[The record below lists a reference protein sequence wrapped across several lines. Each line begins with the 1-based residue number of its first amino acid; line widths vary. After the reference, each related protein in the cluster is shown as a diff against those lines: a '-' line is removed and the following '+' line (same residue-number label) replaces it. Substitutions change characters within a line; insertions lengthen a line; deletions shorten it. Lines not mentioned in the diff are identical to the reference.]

1 MKRFKDVFKRV
12 VILGGQMFDIVFCR
26 EVLGDGVLVGIVN
39 VSFELLIFIM
49 FVLYFEWKCEI

>member
-39 VSFELLIFIM
+39 VSF
-49 FVLYFEWKCEI
+49 